1 MTAAVLVG
9 RVGALAAALGAGV
22 VIGLSV
28 AAPASAE
35 PTDSQTGARSDAAES
50 GVRAGSGP
58 RRGADTA
65 ESDRGSTRRTPAAAS
80 VDVDVVA
87 PKATIAPTDRAART
101 TRRARIATDKSARAS
116 AEPIPAAAT
125 RTTRRARIATE
136 EPGRASAEPIP
147 AAVAQESRLAA
158 TATATAPVAVTPP
171 AAMAT
176 ASIPASS
183 VPAPSVSAPGIPA
196 PRAAAPTAGSGAGTP
211 IANVLQT
218 LFGRDPRGR
227 LITIYKGTHF
237 AIPNSFAYFTKKVGG
252 TGTFTA
258 DTVYDLKDEDQYDWN
273 KFTGIAFTPLEPD
286 RNSVMVGW
294 RYNLASQ
301 EFEIAPFYN
310 VDKKR
315 ILPNEQTEVI
325 SVPAGETF
333 DYAVDY
339 SGVRISYGGTTV
351 YKPYPEGLKPNV
363 WTAARV
369 SGWFGGNEVAPRTI
383 SYYLK
388 FAR

>member
-9 RVGALAAALGAGV
+9 RVGGLAAALGAGV

-35 PTDSQTGARSDAAES
+35 PTDSRAGARSDSADS
-50 GVRAGSGP
+50 GVRASSGP
-58 RRGADTA
+58 RRGAGTA
-65 ESDRGSTRRTPAAAS
+65 ETDRGSTRSAPSAASVVADIDVPKATPARTPRATRGARLAADEPAAAS
-80 VDVDVVA
+80 
-87 PKATIAPTDRAART
+87 
-101 TRRARIATDKSARAS
+101 
-116 AEPIPAAAT
+116 AEPMPAAA
-125 RTTRRARIATE
+125 
-136 EPGRASAEPIP
+136 
-147 AAVAQESRLAA
+147 AQKSRPAA
-158 TATATAPVAVTPP
+158 TAAAPVAVTPSAVMPTASVP
-171 AAMAT
+171 ATSDSAP
-176 ASIPASS
+176 SIPALS
-183 VPAPSVSAPGIPA
+183 VPALSVPALSVPALSIPA
-196 PRAAAPTAGSGAGTP
+196 PSAAAPAAGTATP
-211 IANVLQT
+211 AVNVLQS
-218 LFGRDPRGR
+218 LFGCDPRGR

-237 AIPNSFAYFTKKVGG
+237 AIPNSFGYFIQKVEG
-252 TGTFTA
+252 TGTFTD
-258 DTVYDLKDEDQYDWN
+258 DTVYDLKDEDQRDWN

-333 DYAVDY
+333 DYFVDY
-339 SGVRISYGGTTV
+339 SGVRISYGGKTV

-369 SGWFGGNEVAPRTI
+369 SGWFGGNEVAPRTV
-383 SYYLK
+383 SYFLK
-388 FAR
+388 LAR

>member
-35 PTDSQTGARSDAAES
+35 PTDSRGGARSDAAES

-58 RRGADTA
+58 RGGAGTA
-65 ESDRGSTRRTPAAAS
+65 ESDRGSTRRAPAAAS
-80 VDVDVVA
+80 VEVNVVV
-87 PKATIAPTDRAART
+87 PKATIAPTARTART
-101 TRRARIATDKSARAS
+101 TRGARIATDEPAGIS
-116 AEPIPAAAT
+116 AEPRPAAA
-125 RTTRRARIATE
+125 A
-136 EPGRASAEPIP
+136 P
-147 AAVAQESRLAA
+147 ESRL
-158 TATATAPVAVTPP
+158 TATATAPVAITPS
-171 AAMAT
+171 AAMPT
-176 ASIPASS
+176 ASIS
-183 VPAPSVSAPGIPA
+183 APSVSAPGVSA
-196 PRAAAPTAGSGAGTP
+196 PGISAGTGASTP

-218 LFGRDPRGR
+218 LFGCDPRGR

-294 RYNLASQ
+294 RYNLISQ

>member
-9 RVGALAAALGAGV
+9 RVGGLAAALGAGV

-35 PTDSQTGARSDAAES
+35 PTDSRTGARSDPAES
-50 GVRAGSGP
+50 SVRASSGP
-58 RRGADTA
+58 RRGAGTA
-65 ESDRGSTRRTPAAAS
+65 ETDAGSTRPAPSAAS
-80 VDVDVVA
+80 VDVDLEVPA
-87 PKATIAPTDRAART
+87 ATTQAPTARAARG
-101 TRRARIATDKSARAS
+101 ARWAADEPAAPS
-116 AEPIPAAAT
+116 AEPLPAAA
-125 RTTRRARIATE
+125 
-136 EPGRASAEPIP
+136 
-147 AAVAQESRLAA
+147 AQESRPAA
-158 TATATAPVAVTPP
+158 TAATPVAVTPS
-171 AAMAT
+171 AMPT
-176 ASIPASS
+176 AS
-183 VPAPSVSAPGIPA
+183 VPAPNIPA
-196 PRAAAPTAGSGAGTP
+196 PSAEAPTAGTATP
-211 IANVLQT
+211 AVNVLQS
-218 LFGRDPRGR
+218 LFGGDPRGR

-237 AIPNSFAYFTKKVGG
+237 AIPNSFGYFIKKVGG

-258 DTVYDLKDEDQYDWN
+258 DTVYDLKDEDQKDWN

-294 RYNLASQ
+294 RYNLVSQ

-333 DYAVDY
+333 DYFVDY
-339 SGVRISYGGTTV
+339 SGVRISYGGKTV

-369 SGWFGGNEVAPRTI
+369 SGWFGGNEVAPRTV
-383 SYYLK
+383 SYFLK

>member
-1 MTAAVLVG
+1 MTAAVLIG
-9 RVGALAAALGAGV
+9 RVGGLAAALGAGV

-35 PTDSQTGARSDAAES
+35 PTDSRAGARSDAPES
-50 GVRAGSGP
+50 GVRASSGP
-58 RRGADTA
+58 RRGAGTA
-65 ESDRGSTRRTPAAAS
+65 EPPKANLAPATRGTRIAPDEPAAPSSEPLRAAAVQEPRRAAPVSVAPSASVPAASVQAATVRAATVQAATVPEASAAAPPGGTGTPAA
-80 VDVDVVA
+80 
-87 PKATIAPTDRAART
+87 T
-101 TRRARIATDKSARAS
+101 
-116 AEPIPAAAT
+116 
-125 RTTRRARIATE
+125 
-136 EPGRASAEPIP
+136 
-147 AAVAQESRLAA
+147 
-158 TATATAPVAVTPP
+158 
-171 AAMAT
+171 
-176 ASIPASS
+176 
-183 VPAPSVSAPGIPA
+183 
-196 PRAAAPTAGSGAGTP
+196 
-211 IANVLQT
+211 VLQT
-218 LFGRDPRGR
+218 LFGCDPRGR
-227 LITIYKGTHF
+227 LITVYKGTHF
-237 AIPNSFAYFTKKVGG
+237 AIPNSFGYFTKKVSG

-294 RYNLASQ
+294 RYNLTSQ

-315 ILPNEQTEVI
+315 ILPDEQTEVI

-333 DYAVDY
+333 DYFVDY
-339 SGVRISYGGTTV
+339 TGVRISYAGKTV
-351 YKPYPEGLKPNV
+351 YKPYPEGLTPNV

>member
-1 MTAAVLVG
+1 VDIEVPKAIIAPTA
-9 RVGALAAALGAGV
+9 RTTRGAR
-22 VIGLSV
+22 IGTGEP
-28 AAPASAE
+28 APASAE
-35 PTDSQTGARSDAAES
+35 PM
-50 GVRAGSGP
+50 
-58 RRGADTA
+58 
-65 ESDRGSTRRTPAAAS
+65 PAAAHE
-80 VDVDVVA
+80 
-87 PKATIAPTDRAART
+87 T
-101 TRRARIATDKSARAS
+101 
-116 AEPIPAAAT
+116 
-125 RTTRRARIATE
+125 
-136 EPGRASAEPIP
+136 
-147 AAVAQESRLAA
+147 RLAA
-158 TATATAPVAVTPP
+158 TATAPVDVTPSAVMP
-171 AAMAT
+171 T
-176 ASIPASS
+176 VSIP
-183 VPAPSVSAPGIPA
+183 APGIPA
-196 PRAAAPTAGSGAGTP
+196 PGIPAPSAAAPTAGTGTP
-211 IANVLQT
+211 AANVLQT
-218 LFGRDPRGR
+218 LFGCDPRGR

-237 AIPNSFAYFTKKVGG
+237 AIPNSFAYFTKKVSG

-339 SGVRISYGGTTV
+339 SGVRISYGDRTV